1 MIITD
6 EKDAEIIRNSII
18 EGKDED
24 IIDIITQR
32 TYPQIC
38 KISNT
43 FNKIYN
49 KDLILELKKFFYDK
63 GNIED
68 ICIALVTNSIENDCN
83 YLNKAIKSIPKD
95 LEIITEILSTRPSLI
110 IKQINE
116 KYKELFKYEGKDLI
130 KEIECSFSG
139 FIKNI
144 LISLLTVKRSENN
157 YPIYNE
163 CKNFAEKLKLEGIK
177 GWTIEDSFFTKI
189 FIQNSPIEISYISK
203 IFHKLTGF
211 SILQGINNK
220 LNDDDVKIFLQNFV
234 FAILSPSEYFAT
246 KLNKAIIKKN
256 DKNLTRILVSRHDI
270 DMEEIKNYYFQL
282 YGKELN
288 KELKDIY
295 SGLYYKVINKLIGV

>member
-18 EGKDED
+18 EGKDEA

-32 TYPQIC
+32 TYHQIC

-49 KDLILELKKFFYDK
+49 KDLISELKKFFFDK
-63 GNIED
+63 GNLED
-68 ICIALVTNSIENDCN
+68 ICISLITNSIENDCN
-83 YLNKAIKSIPKD
+83 YLHKAIKSIPKD
-95 LEIITEILSTRPSLI
+95 LETITEILSTRTSLI

-116 KYKELFKYEGKDLI
+116 KYKELYKYEGKDLI
-130 KEIECSFSG
+130 KEIECSFDG

-157 YPIYNE
+157 YPNYDE
-163 CKNFAEKLKLEGIK
+163 CQNYAKKLKLKDINEWIE
-177 GWTIEDSFFTKI
+177 EDSFFTKI
-189 FIQNSPIEISYISK
+189 FTQNSPMEISYISK
-203 IFHKLTGF
+203 IYHKFAGF
-211 SILQGINNK
+211 TILQGINNK
-220 LNDDDVKIFLQNFV
+220 LNDDDVKIFLQNFI

-246 KLNKAIIKKN
+246 KLNEAIIRKN
-256 DKNLTRILVSRHDI
+256 DKIITRILVSRHDI
-270 DMEEIKNYYFQL
+270 DMEEIKHCYFQL
-282 YGKELN
+282 YGKELS

-295 SGLYYKVINKLIGV
+295 SGLYYKVINKLVGI